1 MRMVDSVENDLVAPK
16 KSLNL
21 KAIFSIVIVFVVLIF
36 GVVFWNQTHPD
47 LDYPAGT
54 AETEIEVNIPAGSS
68 GVEIG
73 RILAKA
79 GVVKTSLIFF
89 RAATGDKRAESI
101 SAGLYLLNTHLSA
114 KEAIAQLLD
123 KKRLQGKFLI
133 VEGARIGEIRKNL
146 INEGFNADQV
156 DQAFADLKAPNQF
169 NENNSEGL
177 FFPANYTIL
186 PGEDPAALTGLL
198 QSAINRFAQELE
210 RLQFYAAAK
219 NRNLS
224 PRELLTIASIV
235 QGEGFNQDDFGKIA
249 TVIYN
254 RLKIGMALQMDSTL
268 MYANQ
273 SRGEIRVTNRELKSS
288 SKYNTYKYKGLPPGP
303 IGSPGSAALTATIT
317 PIPGNWLYFVT
328 VAPGDTR
335 FSDKYPEFLKF
346 KAEFIRN
353 YKAGLFKGSK

>member
-1 MRMVDSVENDLVAPK
+1 MRMADLVEDDLLVPK
-16 KSLNL
+16 KSVNL

-47 LDYPAGT
+47 LDYPAST
-54 AETEIEVNIPAGSS
+54 AGPEIEVNIPAGSS

-89 RAATGDKRAESI
+89 RAATGDERAGSI

-133 VEGARIGEIRKNL
+133 VEGARISEVRKNL
-146 INEGFNADQV
+146 INEGFAADQV
-156 DQAFADLKAPNQF
+156 DRAFGDLKLPSEF
-169 NENNSEGL
+169 NIGNAEGML
-177 FFPANYTIL
+177 FPANYTIL
-186 PGEDPAALTGLL
+186 PGGDPGTLL

-210 RLQFYAAAK
+210 KLQFYPAAK
-219 NRNLS
+219 DRDLS
-224 PRELLTIASIV
+224 PYELLIIASIV

-268 MYANQ
+268 LYANQ
-273 SRGEIRVTNRELKSS
+273 SRGEIRVSNRQLKSS

-317 PIPGNWLYFVT
+317 PTPGSWLYFVT

-335 FSDKYPEFLKF
+335 FTDKYSEFLKS

>member
-1 MRMVDSVENDLVAPK
+1 MRMADLVEDDLVVPK
-16 KSLNL
+16 KSVNL
-21 KAIFSIVIVFVVLIF
+21 KAIFSIVIVFIVLIF

-47 LDYPAGT
+47 LDYPAST
-54 AETEIEVNIPAGSS
+54 AGPEIEVNIPAGSS

-79 GVVKTSLIFF
+79 GVVKTSLTFF
-89 RAATGDKRAESI
+89 RAATGDKRAGSI

-133 VEGARIGEIRKNL
+133 VEGARISEVRKNL
-146 INEGFNADQV
+146 INEGFAADQV
-156 DQAFADLKAPNQF
+156 DQALADLKLPSEF
-169 NENNSEGL
+169 NIDNAEGML
-177 FFPANYTIL
+177 FPANYTIL
-186 PGEDPAALTGLL
+186 PGGDPGTLL

-210 RLQFYAAAK
+210 KLQFYPAAK
-219 NRNLS
+219 DRDLS
-224 PRELLTIASIV
+224 PYELLIIASIV

-268 MYANQ
+268 LYANQ
-273 SRGEIRVTNRELKSS
+273 SRGEIRVSNRQLKSS

-317 PIPGNWLYFVT
+317 PTPGNWLYFVT

-335 FSDKYPEFLKF
+335 FTDKYSEFLKS

>member
-1 MRMVDSVENDLVAPK
+1 MRMADLVEDDLLVPK
-16 KSLNL
+16 KSVNL
-21 KAIFSIVIVFVVLIF
+21 KAILSIVIVLIILIF

-47 LDYPAGT
+47 LDYPAST
-54 AETEIEVNIPAGSS
+54 AGPEIEVNIPAGSS

-89 RAATGDKRAESI
+89 RAATGDERAGSI

-133 VEGARIGEIRKNL
+133 VEGARISEVRKNL
-146 INEGFNADQV
+146 INEGFDADQV
-156 DQAFADLKAPNQF
+156 DQAFTDLKLPSEF
-169 NENNSEGL
+169 NIGNAEGML
-177 FFPANYTIL
+177 FPANYTIL
-186 PGEDPAALTGLL
+186 PGGDPGTLL

-210 RLQFYAAAK
+210 KLQFYGAAK
-219 NRNLS
+219 NRDLT
-224 PRELLTIASIV
+224 PLELLIIASIV
-235 QGEGFNQDDFGKIA
+235 QGEGFNQEDLGKIA

-268 MYANQ
+268 MYVNQ
-273 SRGEIRVTNRELKSS
+273 SRGEIRVSNQELKSS

-317 PIPGNWLYFVT
+317 PAPGSWLYFVT

-335 FSDKYPEFLKF
+335 FTDKYSEFLKF